1 MKKRFIIT
9 LVVVIAL
16 VLIVGII
23 AIGIGLY
30 HDFEQESELISE
42 CEQIKELTNEEN
54 LDTEKINEMLTRR
67 ISDGEYL
74 QVEEA
79 LKEYLTA
86 RFQNITKIS
95 EILNNEKLENIL
107 TIDNYKNDGP
117 EFATTKE
124 YIENTKQEL
133 QDLKKRYEE
142 LFTEETV
149 MSYINN
155 KNLDSYYVDFYKQEL
170 IGNPED
176 SKDNIVEHEI
186 DGIITILNSYNSVI
200 DFLITNK
207 NSWKIEGENIVFA
220 NQESSEKFLELIN
233 DMLENIP
240 GTLIEKDF
248 GTYEI
253 PVDWIESVAHSTND
267 KFFYVKE
274 GQENEN
280 RPDNISVNE
289 GTNKYPADEHEK
301 FRSAI
306 LNQLSMQI
314 GGDENVELNAN
325 GSNTKNGYV
334 VYTFNIKD
342 KDTTTTQYYIV
353 GDYKYVLIHETTF
366 GDSNETD
373 SAAQKIIDT
382 FKWKE
387 QEE

>member
-9 LVVVIAL
+9 LVVVITL

-30 HDFEQESELISE
+30 HDFKQESELISE

-54 LDTEKINEMLTRR
+54 IDTEKINEMLTRR
-67 ISDGEYL
+67 ISDGDYL
-74 QVEEA
+74 QVENA

-117 EFATTKE
+117 EFVTTKE

-133 QDLKKRYEE
+133 QELKNRYEE
-142 LFTEETV
+142 LFTEETL

-155 KNLDSYYVDFYKQEL
+155 KSLDSYYVDFYKQEL
-170 IGNPED
+170 IGNQEE
-176 SKDNIVEHEI
+176 SKDNTVEHNI
-186 DGIITILNSYNSVI
+186 DGIITILDSYNSVI

-220 NQESSEKFLELIN
+220 NEELSNKFLEIVN
-233 DMLENIP
+233 NMLENIP

-253 PVDWIESVAHSTND
+253 PADWIESEAHSTNN

-274 GQENEN
+274 GQENDN
-280 RPDNISVNE
+280 KPNNISVNE
-289 GTNKYPADEHEK
+289 GTNKYAASEHEK
-301 FRSAI
+301 FRMAI

-334 VYTFNIKD
+334 VYTFSIKD
-342 KDTTTTQYYIV
+342 QDNTTTQYYIV
-353 GDYKYVLIHETTF
+353 GDYKYILVHETTY
-366 GDSNETD
+366 GDSTETD

-387 QEE
+387 

>member
-30 HDFEQESELISE
+30 HDFKQESELISE

-54 LDTEKINEMLTRR
+54 IDTEKINEMLTRR
-67 ISDGEYL
+67 ISDGDYL
-74 QVEEA
+74 QVENA

-86 RFQNITKIS
+86 RFQSITKIS

-117 EFATTKE
+117 EFVTTKE

-133 QDLKKRYEE
+133 QELKNRYEE
-142 LFTEETV
+142 LFTEETI

-155 KNLDSYYVDFYKQEL
+155 KSLDSYYVDFYKQEL
-170 IGNPED
+170 VGNPEE
-176 SKDNIVEHEI
+176 SKDNTVEHNI
-186 DGIITILNSYNSVI
+186 DGIITILDNYNSVI

-220 NQESSEKFLELIN
+220 NEELSNKFLEIVN
-233 DMLENIP
+233 NMLENIP

-253 PVDWIESVAHSTND
+253 PADWIESEAHSTNN

-274 GQENEN
+274 GQENDN
-280 RPDNISVNE
+280 RPNNISVNE
-289 GTNKYPADEHEK
+289 GTNKYAASEHEK
-301 FRSAI
+301 FRMAI

-334 VYTFNIKD
+334 VYTFSIKD
-342 KDTTTTQYYIV
+342 QDNTTTQYYIV
-353 GDYKYVLIHETTF
+353 GDYKYILVHETTY
-366 GDSNETD
+366 GDSTETD

-387 QEE
+387 

>member
-30 HDFEQESELISE
+30 HDFKQESELISE
-42 CEQIKELTNEEN
+42 CEQIKELTNKEN
-54 LDTEKINEMLTRR
+54 IDTEKINEMLTRR
-67 ISDGEYL
+67 ISDGDYL
-74 QVEEA
+74 QVENA

-117 EFATTKE
+117 EFVTTKE

-133 QDLKKRYEE
+133 QELKNRYEE
-142 LFTEETV
+142 LFTEETI
-149 MSYINN
+149 MSYINS
-155 KNLDSYYVDFYKQEL
+155 KSLDSYYVDFYKQEL
-170 IGNPED
+170 IGNPEE
-176 SKDNIVEHEI
+176 SKDNTVEHNI
-186 DGIITILNSYNSVI
+186 DGIITILDSYNSVI

-220 NQESSEKFLELIN
+220 NEELSNKFLEIVN
-233 DMLENIP
+233 NMLENIP

-253 PVDWIESVAHSTND
+253 PADWIESEAHSTNN

-274 GQENEN
+274 GQENDN
-280 RPDNISVNE
+280 RPNNISVNE
-289 GTNKYPADEHEK
+289 GTNKYAASEHEK
-301 FRSAI
+301 FRMAI

-334 VYTFNIKD
+334 VYTFSIKD
-342 KDTTTTQYYIV
+342 QDNTTTQYYIV
-353 GDYKYVLIHETTF
+353 GDYKYILVHETTY
-366 GDSNETD
+366 GDSTETD

-387 QEE
+387 

>member
-30 HDFEQESELISE
+30 HDFKQESELISE

-54 LDTEKINEMLTRR
+54 IDTEKINEMLTRR
-67 ISDGEYL
+67 ISDGDYL
-74 QVEEA
+74 QVENA

-117 EFATTKE
+117 EFVTTKE

-133 QDLKKRYEE
+133 QELKNRYEE
-142 LFTEETV
+142 LFTEETL

-155 KNLDSYYVDFYKQEL
+155 KSLDSYYVDFYKQEL
-170 IGNPED
+170 IGNQEE
-176 SKDNIVEHEI
+176 SKDNNVEHNI
-186 DGIITILNSYNSVI
+186 DGIITILDSYNSVI

-220 NQESSEKFLELIN
+220 NEELSNKFLEIVN
-233 DMLENIP
+233 NMLENIP

-253 PVDWIESVAHSTND
+253 PADWIESEAHSTNN

-274 GQENEN
+274 GQENDN
-280 RPDNISVNE
+280 RPNNISVNE
-289 GTNKYPADEHEK
+289 GTNKYAASEHEK
-301 FRSAI
+301 FRMAI

-334 VYTFNIKD
+334 VYTFSIKD
-342 KDTTTTQYYIV
+342 QDNTTTQYYIV
-353 GDYKYVLIHETTF
+353 GDYKYILVHETTY
-366 GDSNETD
+366 GDSTETD

-387 QEE
+387 

>member
-23 AIGIGLY
+23 AIGLY
-30 HDFEQESELISE
+30 NDFKQEGELISE
-42 CEQIKELTNEEN
+42 CKEIMDLSNAEN

-67 ISDGEYL
+67 ISAEEYL
-74 QVEEA
+74 QVEDA

-86 RFQNITKIS
+86 RFQNVTRIT

-170 IGNPED
+170 IGNLEK

>member
-9 LVVVIAL
+9 LVVVIVL

-30 HDFEQESELISE
+30 HDFKQESELISE

-117 EFATTKE
+117 EFVTTKE

-133 QDLKKRYEE
+133 
-142 LFTEETV
+142 
-149 MSYINN
+149 
-155 KNLDSYYVDFYKQEL
+155 
-170 IGNPED
+170 IGNLEK
-176 SKDNIVEHEI
+176 SKDNTVEHNI
-186 DGIITILNSYNSVI
+186 DGIITILDNYNSII

-207 NSWKIEGENIVFA
+207 NSWKIEGENIIFTTEDLS
-220 NQESSEKFLELIN
+220 NKFLELIN

>member
-30 HDFEQESELISE
+30 NDFKQEGELISE
-42 CEQIKELTNEEN
+42 CKEIMDLSNAEN

-67 ISDGEYL
+67 ISAEEYL
-74 QVEEA
+74 QVEDA

-86 RFQNITKIS
+86 RFQNVTRIT

-314 GGDENVELNAN
+314 GGDENVEVTAN

-342 KDTTTTQYYIV
+342 QDNTTTQYYIV
-353 GDYKYVLIHETTF
+353 GDYKYILVHETTF
-366 GDSNETD
+366 GDSAETD

-387 QEE
+387 

>member
-30 HDFEQESELISE
+30 HDFKQESELISE

-54 LDTEKINEMLTRR
+54 IDTEKINEMLTRR
-67 ISDGEYL
+67 ISDGDYL
-74 QVEEA
+74 QVENA

-117 EFATTKE
+117 EFVTTKE

-133 QDLKKRYEE
+133 QELKNRYEE
-142 LFTEETV
+142 LFTEETL

-155 KNLDSYYVDFYKQEL
+155 KSLDSYYVDFYKQEL
-170 IGNPED
+170 IGNQEE
-176 SKDNIVEHEI
+176 SKDNNVEHNI
-186 DGIITILNSYNSVI
+186 DGIITILDSYNSVI

-220 NQESSEKFLELIN
+220 NEELSNKFLEIVN
-233 DMLENIP
+233 NMLENIP

-253 PVDWIESVAHSTND
+253 PADWIESEAHSTNN

-274 GQENEN
+274 GQENDN
-280 RPDNISVNE
+280 RPNNISVNE
-289 GTNKYPADEHEK
+289 GTNKYAASEHEK
-301 FRSAI
+301 FRMAI

-342 KDTTTTQYYIV
+342 QDNTTTQYYIV
-353 GDYKYVLIHETTF
+353 GNYKYILVHETTY
-366 GDSNETD
+366 GDSTETD

-387 QEE
+387 

>member
-23 AIGIGLY
+23 AIGLY
-30 HDFEQESELISE
+30 NDFKQEGELISE
-42 CEQIKELTNEEN
+42 CKEIMDLSNAEN

-67 ISDGEYL
+67 ISAEEYL
-74 QVEEA
+74 QVEDA

-86 RFQNITKIS
+86 RFQNVTRIT

>member
-30 HDFEQESELISE
+30 HDFKQESELISE

-54 LDTEKINEMLTRR
+54 IDTEKINEMLTRR
-67 ISDGEYL
+67 ISDGDYL
-74 QVEEA
+74 QVENA

-117 EFATTKE
+117 EFVTTKE

-133 QDLKKRYEE
+133 QELKNRYEE
-142 LFTEETV
+142 LFTEETL

-155 KNLDSYYVDFYKQEL
+155 KSLDSYYVDFYKQEL
-170 IGNPED
+170 IGNQEE
-176 SKDNIVEHEI
+176 SKDNTVEHNI
-186 DGIITILNSYNSVI
+186 DGIITILDSYNSVI

-220 NQESSEKFLELIN
+220 NEELSNKFLEIVN
-233 DMLENIP
+233 NMLENIP

-253 PVDWIESVAHSTND
+253 PADWIESEAHSTNN

-274 GQENEN
+274 GQENDN
-280 RPDNISVNE
+280 RPNNISVNE
-289 GTNKYPADEHEK
+289 GTNKYAASEHEK
-301 FRSAI
+301 FRRAI

-334 VYTFNIKD
+334 VYTFSIKD
-342 KDTTTTQYYIV
+342 QDNTTTQYYIV
-353 GDYKYVLIHETTF
+353 GDYKYILVHETTY
-366 GDSNETD
+366 GDSTETD

-387 QEE
+387 

>member
-30 HDFEQESELISE
+30 HDFKQESELISE

-54 LDTEKINEMLTRR
+54 IDTEKINEMLTRR
-67 ISDGEYL
+67 ISDGDYL
-74 QVEEA
+74 QVENA
-79 LKEYLTA
+79 LKEYLTS

-117 EFATTKE
+117 EFVTTKE

-133 QDLKKRYEE
+133 QELKNRYEE
-142 LFTEETV
+142 LFTEETI

-155 KNLDSYYVDFYKQEL
+155 KSLDSYYVDFYKKEL
-170 IGNPED
+170 IGNPEE
-176 SKDNIVEHEI
+176 SKDNTVEHNI
-186 DGIITILNSYNSVI
+186 DGIITILDSYNSVI

-220 NQESSEKFLELIN
+220 NEELSNKFLEIVN
-233 DMLENIP
+233 NMLENIP

-253 PVDWIESVAHSTND
+253 PADWIESEAHSTNN

-274 GQENEN
+274 GQENDN
-280 RPDNISVNE
+280 RPNNISVNE
-289 GTNKYPADEHEK
+289 STNKYAASEHEK
-301 FRSAI
+301 FRMAI

-334 VYTFNIKD
+334 VYTFSIKD
-342 KDTTTTQYYIV
+342 QDNTTTQYYIV
-353 GDYKYVLIHETTF
+353 GDYKYILVHETTY
-366 GDSNETD
+366 GDSTETD

-387 QEE
+387 

>member
-30 HDFEQESELISE
+30 HDFKQESELISE

-54 LDTEKINEMLTRR
+54 IDTEKINEMLTRR
-67 ISDGEYL
+67 ISDGDYL
-74 QVEEA
+74 QVENA

-117 EFATTKE
+117 EFVTTKE

-133 QDLKKRYEE
+133 QELKNRYEE
-142 LFTEETV
+142 LFTEETL

-155 KNLDSYYVDFYKQEL
+155 KSLDSYYVDFYKQEL
-170 IGNPED
+170 IGNQEE
-176 SKDNIVEHEI
+176 SKDNTVEHNI
-186 DGIITILNSYNSVI
+186 DGIITILDSYNSVI

-220 NQESSEKFLELIN
+220 NEELSNKFLEIVN
-233 DMLENIP
+233 NMLENIP

-253 PVDWIESVAHSTND
+253 PADWIESEAHSTNN

-274 GQENEN
+274 GQENDN
-280 RPDNISVNE
+280 RPNNISVNE
-289 GTNKYPADEHEK
+289 GTNKYAASEHEK
-301 FRSAI
+301 FRRAI

-314 GGDENVELNAN
+314 GVDENVELNAN

-334 VYTFNIKD
+334 VYTFSIKD
-342 KDTTTTQYYIV
+342 QDNTTTQYYIV
-353 GDYKYVLIHETTF
+353 GDYKYILVHETTY
-366 GDSNETD
+366 GDSTETD

-387 QEE
+387 

>member
-30 HDFEQESELISE
+30 HDFKQESELISE

-54 LDTEKINEMLTRR
+54 IDTEKINEMLTRR
-67 ISDGEYL
+67 ISDGDYL
-74 QVEEA
+74 QVENA

-117 EFATTKE
+117 EFVTTKE

-133 QDLKKRYEE
+133 QELKNRYEE
-142 LFTEETV
+142 LFTEETL

-155 KNLDSYYVDFYKQEL
+155 KSLDSYYVDFYKQEL
-170 IGNPED
+170 IGNQEE
-176 SKDNIVEHEI
+176 SKDNTVEHNI
-186 DGIITILNSYNSVI
+186 DGIITILDSYNSVI

-220 NQESSEKFLELIN
+220 NEELSNKFLEIVN
-233 DMLENIP
+233 NMLENIP

-253 PVDWIESVAHSTND
+253 PADWIESEAHSTNN

-274 GQENEN
+274 GQENDN
-280 RPDNISVNE
+280 RPNNISVNE
-289 GTNKYPADEHEK
+289 GTNKYAASEHEK
-301 FRSAI
+301 FRMAI

-334 VYTFNIKD
+334 VYTFSIKD
-342 KDTTTTQYYIV
+342 QDNTTTQYYIV
-353 GDYKYVLIHETTF
+353 GDYKYILVHETTY
-366 GDSNETD
+366 GDSTETD

-387 QEE
+387 

>member
-30 HDFEQESELISE
+30 HDFKQESELISE

-54 LDTEKINEMLTRR
+54 IDTEKINEMLTRR
-67 ISDGEYL
+67 ISDGDYL
-74 QVEEA
+74 QVENA

-117 EFATTKE
+117 EFVTTKE

-133 QDLKKRYEE
+133 QELKNRYEE
-142 LFTEETV
+142 LFTEETL

-155 KNLDSYYVDFYKQEL
+155 KSLDSYYVDFYKQEL
-170 IGNPED
+170 IGNQEE
-176 SKDNIVEHEI
+176 SKDNTVEHNI
-186 DGIITILNSYNSVI
+186 DGIITILDSYNSVI

-220 NQESSEKFLELIN
+220 NEELSNKFLEIVN
-233 DMLENIP
+233 NMLENIQ

-253 PVDWIESVAHSTND
+253 PADWIESEAHSTNN

-274 GQENEN
+274 GQENDN
-280 RPDNISVNE
+280 RPNNISVNE
-289 GTNKYPADEHEK
+289 GTNKYAASEHEK
-301 FRSAI
+301 FRMAI

-334 VYTFNIKD
+334 VYTFSIKD
-342 KDTTTTQYYIV
+342 QDNTTTQYYIV
-353 GDYKYVLIHETTF
+353 GDYKYILVHETTY
-366 GDSNETD
+366 GDSTETD

-387 QEE
+387 

>member
-9 LVVVIAL
+9 LVVVITL

-30 HDFEQESELISE
+30 HDFKQESELISE

-54 LDTEKINEMLTRR
+54 IDTEKINEMLTRR
-67 ISDGEYL
+67 ISDGDYL
-74 QVEEA
+74 QVENA

-117 EFATTKE
+117 EFVTTKE

-133 QDLKKRYEE
+133 QELKNRYEE
-142 LFTEETV
+142 LFTEETL

-155 KNLDSYYVDFYKQEL
+155 KSLDSYYVDFYKQEL
-170 IGNPED
+170 IGNQEE
-176 SKDNIVEHEI
+176 SKDNTVEHNI
-186 DGIITILNSYNSVI
+186 DGIITILDSYNSVI

-220 NQESSEKFLELIN
+220 NEELSNKFLEIVN
-233 DMLENIP
+233 NMLENIP

-253 PVDWIESVAHSTND
+253 PADWIESEAHSTNN

-274 GQENEN
+274 GQENDN
-280 RPDNISVNE
+280 KPNNISVNE
-289 GTNKYPADEHEK
+289 GTNKYAASEHEK
-301 FRSAI
+301 FRMAI

-342 KDTTTTQYYIV
+342 QDNTTTQYYIV
-353 GDYKYVLIHETTF
+353 GDYKYILVHETTY
-366 GDSNETD
+366 GDSTETD

-387 QEE
+387 

>member
-1 MKKRFIIT
+1 MKKRFIIIFA
-9 LVVVIAL
+9 VIIAV
-16 VLIVGII
+16 VLIVGVI

-30 HDFEQESELISE
+30 HDFKQEAELIAE
-42 CEQIKELTNEEN
+42 CKEISNLTNADN
-54 LDTEKINEMLTRR
+54 LNTEKINGMLTRR
-67 ISDGEYL
+67 ISSGEYL
-74 QVEEA
+74 QVEDA

-86 RFQNITKIS
+86 RFQNVTRIT
-95 EILNNEKLENIL
+95 EVLNDEKLENIL

-117 EFATTKE
+117 DFVATKE

-133 QDLKKRYEE
+133 QNLKTGYEE
-142 LFTEETV
+142 LFKEETI

-155 KNLDSYYVDFYKQEL
+155 KNVDSYYVDFYKQEL

-176 SKDNIVEHEI
+176 YKDNIVEHEI
-186 DGIITILNSYNSVI
+186 DGIISILDGSNSVI
-200 DFLITNK
+200 DFLIANK
-207 NSWKIEGENIVFA
+207 NNWKIEGENILFA
-220 NQESSEKFLELIN
+220 NEDLSNKFLEIIN

-280 RPDNISVNE
+280 RPNNISINE
-289 GTNKYPADEHEK
+289 GSNKYAANEHEK
-301 FRSAI
+301 FRMAI
-306 LNQLSMQI
+306 LNQLSTQI
-314 GGDENVELNAN
+314 GNDENVELTAN
-325 GSNTKNGYV
+325 GSNTKNGYI

-342 KDTTTTQYYIV
+342 QDNTTTQYYIV
-353 GDYKYVLIHETTF
+353 GDYKYILVHETTF
-366 GDSNETD
+366 GDSAETD
-373 SAAQKIIDT
+373 SVAQKILDT

-387 QEE
+387 

>member
-9 LVVVIAL
+9 FAIII
-16 VLIVGII
+16 VLIVIIGVI

-30 HDFEQESELISE
+30 NDFKQEGELISE
-42 CEQIKELTNEEN
+42 CKEIMDLSNAEN

-67 ISDGEYL
+67 ISAGEYL
-74 QVEEA
+74 QVEDA
-79 LKEYLTA
+79 LKEYLRA
-86 RFQNITKIS
+86 RFQNVTRIT

-133 QDLKKRYEE
+133 LDLKKRYEE

-155 KNLDSYYVDFYKQEL
+155 KNLDSYYADFYKQEL
-170 IGNPED
+170 IGNLED

-186 DGIITILNSYNSVI
+186 DGIITILDSSNSVI

-220 NQESSEKFLELIN
+220 NQELSEKFLELIN

-253 PVDWIESVAHSTND
+253 PVDWIESAAHSTND

-280 RPDNISVNE
+280 RPNNISINE
-289 GTNKYPADEHEK
+289 GSNKYAANEHEN
-301 FRSAI
+301 FRMAI

-314 GGDENVELNAN
+314 GEDENVEVTAN

-342 KDTTTTQYYIV
+342 QDNTTTQYYIV
-353 GDYKYVLIHETTF
+353 GDYKYILVHETTF
-366 GDSNETD
+366 GDSAETD

-387 QEE
+387 

>member
-30 HDFEQESELISE
+30 HDFKQESELISE

-54 LDTEKINEMLTRR
+54 IDTEKINEMLTRR
-67 ISDGEYL
+67 ISDGDYL
-74 QVEEA
+74 QVENA

-117 EFATTKE
+117 EFVTTKE

-133 QDLKKRYEE
+133 QELKNRYEE
-142 LFTEETV
+142 LFTEETL

-155 KNLDSYYVDFYKQEL
+155 KSLDSYYVDFYKQEL
-170 IGNPED
+170 IGNQEE
-176 SKDNIVEHEI
+176 SKDNNVEHNI
-186 DGIITILNSYNSVI
+186 DGIITILDSYNSVI

-220 NQESSEKFLELIN
+220 NEELSNKFLEIVN
-233 DMLENIP
+233 NMLENIP

-253 PVDWIESVAHSTND
+253 PADWIESEAHSTNN

-274 GQENEN
+274 GQENDN
-280 RPDNISVNE
+280 RPNNISVNE
-289 GTNKYPADEHEK
+289 GTNKYAASEHEK
-301 FRSAI
+301 FRMAI

-342 KDTTTTQYYIV
+342 QDNTTTQYYIV
-353 GDYKYVLIHETTF
+353 GDYKYILVHETTY
-366 GDSNETD
+366 GDSTETD

-387 QEE
+387 

>member
-30 HDFEQESELISE
+30 NDFKQEGELISE
-42 CEQIKELTNEEN
+42 CKEIMDLSNAEN

-67 ISDGEYL
+67 ISAEEYL
-74 QVEEA
+74 QVEDA

-86 RFQNITKIS
+86 RFQNVTRIT

-280 RPDNISVNE
+280 RPNNISINE
-289 GTNKYPADEHEK
+289 GSNKYAANEYEN
-301 FRSAI
+301 FRMAI

-314 GGDENVELNAN
+314 GGDENVEVTAN

-342 KDTTTTQYYIV
+342 QDNTTTQYYIV
-353 GDYKYVLIHETTF
+353 GDYKYILVHETTF
-366 GDSNETD
+366 GDSAETD

-387 QEE
+387 

>member
-30 HDFEQESELISE
+30 HDFKQESELISE

-54 LDTEKINEMLTRR
+54 IDTEKINEMLTRR
-67 ISDGEYL
+67 ISDGDYL
-74 QVEEA
+74 QVENA

-86 RFQNITKIS
+86 RFKNITKIS

-117 EFATTKE
+117 EFVTTKE

-133 QDLKKRYEE
+133 QELKNRYEE
-142 LFTEETV
+142 LFTEETL

-155 KNLDSYYVDFYKQEL
+155 KSLDSYYVDFYKQEL
-170 IGNPED
+170 IGNQEE
-176 SKDNIVEHEI
+176 SKDNTVEHNI
-186 DGIITILNSYNSVI
+186 DGIITILDSYNSVI

-220 NQESSEKFLELIN
+220 NEELSNKFLEIVN
-233 DMLENIP
+233 NMLENIP

-253 PVDWIESVAHSTND
+253 PADWIESEAHSTNN

-274 GQENEN
+274 GQENDN
-280 RPDNISVNE
+280 RPNNISVNE
-289 GTNKYPADEHEK
+289 GTNKYAASEHEK
-301 FRSAI
+301 FRMAI

-334 VYTFNIKD
+334 VYTFSIKD
-342 KDTTTTQYYIV
+342 QDNTTTQYYIV
-353 GDYKYVLIHETTF
+353 GDYKYILVHETTY
-366 GDSNETD
+366 GDSTETD

-387 QEE
+387 

>member
-1 MKKRFIIT
+1 M
-9 LVVVIAL
+9 
-16 VLIVGII
+16 
-23 AIGIGLY
+23 
-30 HDFEQESELISE
+30 
-42 CEQIKELTNEEN
+42 
-54 LDTEKINEMLTRR
+54 IN
-67 ISDGEYL
+67 
-74 QVEEA
+74 
-79 LKEYLTA
+79 
-86 RFQNITKIS
+86 
-95 EILNNEKLENIL
+95 
-107 TIDNYKNDGP
+107 
-117 EFATTKE
+117 
-124 YIENTKQEL
+124 
-133 QDLKKRYEE
+133 
-142 LFTEETV
+142 
-149 MSYINN
+149 
-155 KNLDSYYVDFYKQEL
+155 
-170 IGNPED
+170 
-176 SKDNIVEHEI
+176 
-186 DGIITILNSYNSVI
+186 
-200 DFLITNK
+200 FLC
-207 NSWKIEGENIVFA
+207 
-220 NQESSEKFLELIN
+220 
-233 DMLENIP
+233 
-240 GTLIEKDF
+240 
-248 GTYEI
+248 
-253 PVDWIESVAHSTND
+253 
-267 KFFYVKE
+267 KE

>member
-1 MKKRFIIT
+1 MKKRFIIIFA
-9 LVVVIAL
+9 VIIAV
-16 VLIVGII
+16 VLIVGVI

-30 HDFEQESELISE
+30 HDFKQEAELIAE
-42 CEQIKELTNEEN
+42 CKEISNLTNADN
-54 LDTEKINEMLTRR
+54 LNTEKINGMLTRR
-67 ISDGEYL
+67 ISSGEYL
-74 QVEEA
+74 QVEDA

-86 RFQNITKIS
+86 RFQNVTRIT
-95 EILNNEKLENIL
+95 EVLNDEKLENIL

-117 EFATTKE
+117 DFVATKE

-133 QDLKKRYEE
+133 QNLKTGYEE
-142 LFTEETV
+142 LFKEETI

-155 KNLDSYYVDFYKQEL
+155 KNVDSYYVDFYKQEL

-176 SKDNIVEHEI
+176 YKDNIVEHEI
-186 DGIITILNSYNSVI
+186 DGIISILDGSNSVI
-200 DFLITNK
+200 DFLIANK
-207 NSWKIEGENIVFA
+207 NNWKIEGENFLFA
-220 NQESSEKFLELIN
+220 NEDLSNKFLEIIN

-280 RPDNISVNE
+280 RPNNISINE
-289 GTNKYPADEHEK
+289 GSNKYAANEHEK
-301 FRSAI
+301 FRMAI
-306 LNQLSMQI
+306 LNQLSTQI
-314 GGDENVELNAN
+314 GNDENVELTAN
-325 GSNTKNGYV
+325 GSNTKNGYI

-342 KDTTTTQYYIV
+342 QDNTTTQYYIV
-353 GDYKYVLIHETTF
+353 GDYKYILVHETTF
-366 GDSNETD
+366 GDSAETD
-373 SAAQKIIDT
+373 SVAQKIIDT

-387 QEE
+387 

>member
-30 HDFEQESELISE
+30 HDFKQESELISE

-54 LDTEKINEMLTRR
+54 IDTEKINEMLTRR
-67 ISDGEYL
+67 ISDGDYL
-74 QVEEA
+74 QVENA

-86 RFQNITKIS
+86 RFQNIIKIS

-117 EFATTKE
+117 EFVTTKE

-133 QDLKKRYEE
+133 QELKNRYEE
-142 LFTEETV
+142 LFTEETL

-155 KNLDSYYVDFYKQEL
+155 KSLDSYYVDFYKQEL
-170 IGNPED
+170 IGNQEE
-176 SKDNIVEHEI
+176 SKDNTVEHNI
-186 DGIITILNSYNSVI
+186 DGIITILDSYNSVI

-220 NQESSEKFLELIN
+220 NEELSNKFLEIVN
-233 DMLENIP
+233 NMLENIP

-253 PVDWIESVAHSTND
+253 PADWIESEAHSTNN

-274 GQENEN
+274 GQENDN
-280 RPDNISVNE
+280 RPNNISVNE
-289 GTNKYPADEHEK
+289 GTNKYAASEHEK
-301 FRSAI
+301 FRMAI

-334 VYTFNIKD
+334 VYTFSIKD
-342 KDTTTTQYYIV
+342 QDNTTTQYYIV
-353 GDYKYVLIHETTF
+353 GDYKYILVHETTY
-366 GDSNETD
+366 GDSTETD

-387 QEE
+387 

>member
-30 HDFEQESELISE
+30 HDFKQESELISE

-54 LDTEKINEMLTRR
+54 IDTEKINEMLTRR
-67 ISDGEYL
+67 ISDGDYL
-74 QVEEA
+74 QVENA
-79 LKEYLTA
+79 LKDYLTA

-117 EFATTKE
+117 EFVTTKE

-133 QDLKKRYEE
+133 QELKNRYEE
-142 LFTEETV
+142 LFTEETL

-155 KNLDSYYVDFYKQEL
+155 KSLDSYYVDFYKQEL
-170 IGNPED
+170 IGNQEE
-176 SKDNIVEHEI
+176 SKDNTVEHNI
-186 DGIITILNSYNSVI
+186 DGIITILDSYNSVI

-220 NQESSEKFLELIN
+220 NEELSNKFLEIVN
-233 DMLENIP
+233 NMLENIP

-253 PVDWIESVAHSTND
+253 PADWIESEAHSTNN

-274 GQENEN
+274 GQENDN
-280 RPDNISVNE
+280 RPNNISVNE
-289 GTNKYPADEHEK
+289 GTNKYAASEHEK
-301 FRSAI
+301 FRMAI

-334 VYTFNIKD
+334 VYTFSIKD
-342 KDTTTTQYYIV
+342 QDNTTTQYYIV
-353 GDYKYVLIHETTF
+353 GDYKYILVHETTY
-366 GDSNETD
+366 GDSTETD

-387 QEE
+387 